1 MEAAVRNRFESKV
14 AKSLGP
20 EFAYEAMRL
29 TYTVQKK
36 YLPDFIDVDGKKIVE
51 AKGCFTAEDRAKHK
65 AIKSQHPDWDVTI
78 IFQNAQKTISKDSKT
93 TYADWCEANGIKWR
107 QG

>member
-29 TYTVQKK
+29 TYTVEKK
-36 YLPDFIDVDGKKIVE
+36 YLPDFIDVTGKKIVE
-51 AKGCFTAEDRAKHK
+51 AKGRFTAEDRAKHK

-78 IFQNAQKTISKDSKT
+78 VFQNAHKTIFKTSKT
-93 TYADWCEANGIKWR
+93 TYASWCDDNGIKWR